1 MVGGK
6 IPVTRVHLY
15 VYGVESNQRQWH
27 LDWHYQLTGAE
38 TLESLKSA
46 YFKQVHLSVGLKQII
61 HRWKGVQFVTRS
73 FIAMFQ
79 TIVFNSGLYN
89 FSSINWKSDGRVTM
103 QNKLIIRVVIK
114 LKSIM
119 LLSGEPK
126 TFPFFQSATLTH
138 L

>member
-1 MVGGK
+1 
-6 IPVTRVHLY
+6 
-15 VYGVESNQRQWH
+15 
-27 LDWHYQLTGAE
+27 
-38 TLESLKSA
+38 
-46 YFKQVHLSVGLKQII
+46 
-61 HRWKGVQFVTRS
+61 
-73 FIAMFQ
+73 MFQ

-89 FSSINWKSDGRVTM
+89 FSSICAHLNWKSDGRVTM